1 MNIRGVMKTITVDYT
16 SDAALADK
24 AELEAHVEVE
34 LLADGAGGDEPV
46 AEEWKIY
53 RVLEARDGGRR
64 YQEGYIEI
72 AYKAHICKAGR
83 P

>member
-53 RVLEARDGGRR
+53 RVLEARDGDGRYGIAAWAGRR
-64 YQEGYIEI
+64 
-72 AYKAHICKAGR
+72 AKKVT
-83 P
+83 